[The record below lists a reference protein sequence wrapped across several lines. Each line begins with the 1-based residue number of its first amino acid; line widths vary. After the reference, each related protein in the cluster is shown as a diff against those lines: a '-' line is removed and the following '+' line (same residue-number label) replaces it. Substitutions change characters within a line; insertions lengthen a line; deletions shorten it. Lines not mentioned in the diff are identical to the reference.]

1 MNELERKGLQ
11 ENLDLLI
18 RKKNALQKDLT
29 LAYDANQKFALDVQ
43 IEELEKQI
51 NDSKSK
57 LSEINVTGDGG
68 VYVDNS
74 SQSTDNRSTVKGNSN
89 VVIQN
94 VGGDVNVTINKKE
107 AETLENYEKKYATL
121 SAEEAEAE
129 LKKVQ
134 KEIDKLEKK

>member
-29 LAYDANQKFALDVQ
+29 LAYDANQKIALGVQ

-51 NDSKSK
+51 SDSKSK
-57 LSEINVTGDGG
+57 FSEINVTGDGG
-68 VYVDNS
+68 VYVDNR
-74 SQSTDNRSTVKGNSN
+74 SQNTDNRSTVDGNSN

-94 VGGDVNVTINKKE
+94 VDGNVHVTINKKE
-107 AETLENYEKKYATL
+107 AETLEAYEKKYATL
-121 SAEEAEAE
+121 RAEEVEAE

-134 KEIDKLEKK
+134 KEIDKLEK